1 MSSKL
6 SSTEIA
12 RRLGV
17 AIDTVDSWR
26 TGRRVPA
33 AKRRV
38 ELAAWLSIGE
48 TTWDQPAAQEAQL
61 IQPLPDRLAVATPA
75 LVESQADYLLS
86 ELQRLQH
93 YLRETPD
100 EAVSARLDHLT
111 SCARV
116 TLALGKMTGVGLVV
130 SMRRILASPD
140 WLRLEELIK
149 QALRP
154 HPEAA
159 RAVSAALVQAGL

>member
-1 MSSKL
+1 MATKM

-17 AIDTVDSWR
+17 AVDTVDSWR

-33 AKRRV
+33 ARRRV
-38 ELAAWLSIGE
+38 ELAEWLSIGE
-48 TTWDQPAAQEAQL
+48 VTWDQPANQAPETIA
-61 IQPLPDRLAVATPA
+61 PLPERLAVATPG

-86 ELQRLQH
+86 ELQRLQRH
-93 YLRETPD
+93 LRDTPD
-100 EAVSARLDHLT
+100 EAVSARLDHL
-111 SCARV
+111 SACAKV
-116 TLALGKMTGVGLVV
+116 TLALGKMTGVGLTV

-154 HPEAA
+154 HPDAA
-159 RAVSAALVQAGL
+159 RAVAAALTQAGL